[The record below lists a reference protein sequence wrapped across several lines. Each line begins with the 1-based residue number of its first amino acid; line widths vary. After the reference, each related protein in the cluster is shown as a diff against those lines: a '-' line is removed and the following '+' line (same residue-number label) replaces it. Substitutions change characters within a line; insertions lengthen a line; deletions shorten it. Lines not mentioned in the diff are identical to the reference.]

1 MKGGK
6 GRFGGKGWGG
16 KGGCG
21 ILRGIGRGIG
31 ALAVGTAVAA
41 TTCGVVATT
50 ACRPARRR
58 EVVVVSTAN
67 TASEAQLAQLREM
80 GFRDRELNSNV
91 ATLRA
96 SQGSGSLDGAI
107 SWLTARGSNHQTTV
121 VIAPSA
127 PVPPPPPPPYQQSVA
142 RNWESAVDGSSGR
155 TY

>member
-1 MKGGK
+1 
-6 GRFGGKGWGG
+6 
-16 KGGCG
+16 
-21 ILRGIGRGIG
+21 
-31 ALAVGTAVAA
+31 
-41 TTCGVVATT
+41 
-50 ACRPARRR
+50 
-58 EVVVVSTAN
+58 
-67 TASEAQLAQLREM
+67 M